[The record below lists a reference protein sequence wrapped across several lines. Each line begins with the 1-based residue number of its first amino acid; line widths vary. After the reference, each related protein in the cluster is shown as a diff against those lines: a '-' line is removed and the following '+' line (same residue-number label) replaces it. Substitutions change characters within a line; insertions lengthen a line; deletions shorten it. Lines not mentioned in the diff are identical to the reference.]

1 MAEPK
6 TAKLRI
12 VDAHHHFWDAGRN
25 YHPWLRDQPP
35 IPFRYGDY
43 SGLRRVYL
51 APDLLADAA
60 GYEVAGT
67 VYVETEW
74 DPRDPVGEMEYVAEL
89 RRQGDLPSVAVAQAW
104 LDREDAPALLER
116 LAGFDFVRSVRH
128 KPRANPAPGD
138 SRPGGMADPRW
149 RAGFAA
155 LARNGLRFDLQTP
168 WWHLHEAVDLA
179 RAFPGTTI
187 ILNHTGLPSDRSAEG
202 IRAWREAMAGLA
214 ACPNVQV
221 KISGIGVR
229 GQPWTV
235 DANREIVL
243 TTIDLFGV
251 ERAMFASN
259 FPVDGLC
266 ATYGEIYGGFDAITA
281 GFPAADRARLF
292 CDNACRIYDLVP
304 LPGGAA
310 A

>member
-1 MAEPK
+1 MAKP
-6 TAKLRI
+6 RI
-12 VDAHHHFWDAGRN
+12 VDAHHHFWDAERN

-60 GYEVAGT
+60 AYDVVGT

-74 DPRDPVGEMEYVAEL
+74 DPRDPVGEMDYVARL
-89 RRQGDLPSVAVAQAW
+89 RRESGLPSVAVAQAW

-138 SRPGGMADPRW
+138 GRPGGMADPAW
-149 RAGFAA
+149 RAGFAE

-179 RAFPGTTI
+179 RAFPDTTI
-187 ILNHTGLPSDRSAEG
+187 ILNHTGLPADRSAQG
-202 IRAWREAMAGLA
+202 IADWRAAMAGVA
-214 ACPNVQV
+214 ACDNVMV
-221 KISGIGVR
+221 KISGVGVR

-235 DANREIVL
+235 EANREIVL
-243 TTIDLFGV
+243 TTIDLFGTD
-251 ERAMFASN
+251 RAMFASN

-266 ATYGEIYGGFDAITA
+266 ASYDEIYGGFERITA
-281 GFPAADRARLF
+281 GFAAEERARLF
-292 CDNACRIYDLVP
+292 CDNACRIYDLTP
-304 LPGGAA
+304 RGG
-310 A
+310 